1 MKGRVRE
8 HRHFGAV
15 RFAALTTDFFID
27 NVRVT
32 ATVCKKL
39 SARRFSEG
47 ARKRAVWLSS
57 REEHFGADGGFR
69 TIAKPAR
76 CGAAISRS
84 VRGSEEVISVSELD
98 RRLRRTVEE
107 ASAKLWVEG
116 EISSLKRAPSGHV
129 YFSLKDE
136 AEDAIIECVMYR
148 FNAMRARRHLNEG
161 ARVQLSGQA
170 TVWAPRGRLQ
180 FVANE
185 LRPAGRGAL
194 LEALEQLKERLA
206 AEGLFAAERKRALP
220 SEPRIVGVVTSAS
233 GAAFHDIVTV
243 AFRRG
248 DVKIVLAAALVQGDG
263 APESL
268 IRALDL
274 IEGYPGLDV
283 VVIGRGGGSG
293 EDLMAFND
301 ERVVRRVARM
311 RVPVV
316 SAVGHE
322 VDYSLTDLA
331 ADVRAATPSQ
341 AAELVVPE
349 LRARAAAWQRAH
361 GALQRAALARLLRW
375 RTRIERARAR
385 LSDPRF
391 TIAERQQELDELATR
406 LRRRA
411 TETVADQRAA
421 LELLTRR
428 LYSRHPRAVLAGAR
442 ADLGPLNVRLE
453 NAARRR
459 LARAESRLS
468 DAATRLDGLSPLSIL
483 GRGYAIATRADGRAL
498 RSAEEVSV
506 GDQIRVRLGRG
517 RLLGRVLETE
527 AIAGESSVSG
537 LVGGGQKS

>member
-1 MKGRVRE
+1 MCV
-8 HRHFGAV
+8 F
-15 RFAALTTDFFID
+15 
-27 NVRVT
+27 
-32 ATVCKKL
+32 
-39 SARRFSEG
+39 
-47 ARKRAVWLSS
+47 
-57 REEHFGADGGFR
+57 FGADR
-69 TIAKPAR
+69 RVATIAKPAR
-76 CGAAISRS
+76 GVAGIGRS
-84 VRGSEEVISVSELD
+84 VRGPEVVVSVSELD
-98 RRLRRTVEE
+98 RRLRRSVEE

-116 EISSLKRAPSGHV
+116 ELSSLKRAPSGHV

-148 FNAMRARRHLNEG
+148 FNALRARRHLNEG

-194 LEALEQLKERLA
+194 LEALEQLKERLT
-206 AEGLFAAERKRALP
+206 AEGLFAPEKKRALP
-220 SEPRIVGVVTSAS
+220 SEPRIVGVVTSGA
-233 GAAFHDIVTV
+233 GAAFHDIVSV

-248 DVKIVLAAALVQGDG
+248 DVKIVLAPALVQGDG

-268 IRALDL
+268 VRALDL
-274 IEGYPGLDV
+274 IERYPGLDV

-293 EDLMAFND
+293 EDLAAFND

-322 VDYSLTDLA
+322 VDFSLTDLA

-361 GALQRAALARLLRW
+361 GALQRATLARLMHL
-375 RTRIERARAR
+375 RTRIERARSR

-391 TIAERQQELDELATR
+391 TIAERQQELDELHTR
-406 LRRRA
+406 LRRRTTQA
-411 TETVADQRAA
+411 VASQRAA

-428 LYSRHPRAVLAGAR
+428 LYTRHPRAVLASAR
-442 ADLGPLNVRLE
+442 ADLGPLNVRLA
-453 NAARRR
+453 NAAQRR
-459 LARAESRLS
+459 LARAESHLS
-468 DAATRLDGLSPLSIL
+468 EAATRLDGLSPLTIL

-498 RSAEEVSV
+498 RSAEDVAV
-506 GDQIRVRLGRG
+506 GDEIGIRLGRG
-517 RLLGRVLETE
+517 RVLSRVLETE
-527 AIAGESSVSG
+527 SAEERES
-537 LVGGGQKS
+537 

>member
-1 MKGRVRE
+1 
-8 HRHFGAV
+8 
-15 RFAALTTDFFID
+15 
-27 NVRVT
+27 
-32 ATVCKKL
+32 
-39 SARRFSEG
+39 
-47 ARKRAVWLSS
+47 
-57 REEHFGADGGFR
+57 
-69 TIAKPAR
+69 
-76 CGAAISRS
+76 
-84 VRGSEEVISVSELD
+84 
-98 RRLRRTVEE
+98 
-107 ASAKLWVEG
+107 
-116 EISSLKRAPSGHV
+116 
-129 YFSLKDE
+129 
-136 AEDAIIECVMYR
+136 MYR

-194 LEALEQLKERLA
+194 LEALAQLKERLA
-206 AEGLFAAERKRALP
+206 AEGLFAPEKKRALP
-220 SEPRIVGVVTSAS
+220 SEPRIVGVVTSGA
-233 GAAFHDIVTV
+233 GAAFHDIVSV

-248 DVKIVLAAALVQGDG
+248 DVKIVLAPALVQGDG

-274 IEGYPGLDV
+274 IERYPGLDV

-322 VDYSLTDLA
+322 VDFSLTDLV

-361 GALQRAALARLLRW
+361 GALQRAVLARLTRI
-375 RTRIERARAR
+375 RTRIERARSR

-391 TIAERQQELDELATR
+391 TIAERQQELDELHTR
-406 LRRRA
+406 LRRCTA
-411 TETVADQRAA
+411 ETVASQRAA

-428 LYSRHPRAVLAGAR
+428 LYAPSAR
-442 ADLGPLNVRLE
+442 GVGER
-453 NAARRR
+453 ARRAGSAQCALAQR
-459 LARAESRLS
+459 RAQRGLARAHSRLS
-468 DAATRLDGLSPLSIL
+468 DAAVRLDGLSPLTIL

-498 RSAEEVSV
+498 RSAEDVAV
-506 GDQIRVRLGRG
+506 GDEIGIRLGRG
-517 RLLGRVLETE
+517 RVLGRCRGCAPTNRGRSR
-527 AIAGESSVSG
+527 ARAWIG
-537 LVGGGQKS
+537 